1 MDFETFSRGIAI
13 LSACVT
19 DFKAAEKEKLAV
31 WYEMTKDLSDR
42 TYLEAIKRIC
52 RRTTNIYPGT
62 NIVGL
67 IHEAAEQVRADIDAR
82 PALHRLQLEE
92 GYTDEQYQ
100 QGREKLKAIIGGL
113 AEKKALNH

>member
-42 TYLEAIKRIC
+42 TYFEAIKRIC

-67 IHEAAEQVRADIDAR
+67 IHEAAEQVMSNTNA
-82 PALHRLQLEE
+82 PSTLLQLED
-92 GYTDEQYQ
+92 GYTDEQFQ
-100 QGREKLKAIIGGL
+100 QGREKLRLIIDGL
-113 AEKKALNH
+113 GAKTGIR

>member
-1 MDFETFSRGIAI
+1 MDYETFSKGIAI

-19 DFKAAEKEKLAV
+19 DFKATAEKEKLAV

-52 RRTTNIYPGT
+52 RNTTNIYPGT

-67 IHEAAEQVRADIDAR
+67 IHEAAEQVLSNANVR
-82 PALHRLQLEE
+82 PVSPLQLED
-92 GYTDEQYQ
+92 GYTDEQFQ
-100 QGREKLKAIIGGL
+100 QGREKLKAIIDGL
-113 AEKKALNH
+113 GAKFEAR

>member
-19 DFKAAEKEKLAV
+19 DFKATAEKEKIAV

-42 TYLEAIKRIC
+42 TYFEAIKRIC

-67 IHEAAEQVRADIDAR
+67 IHEAAEQVMSNMNAS
-82 PALHRLQLEE
+82 PLLQLED
-92 GYTDEQYQ
+92 GYTDEQFQ
-100 QGREKLKAIIGGL
+100 QGREKLRLIINGL
-113 AEKKALNH
+113 GAKTGAR